1 VILENLRIAL
11 RALRANM
18 LRSILTTLGIIIG
31 VAAVIAVVSIVQ
43 GLDYVISN
51 ELEGVGATFIRVT
64 PRGSLFDP
72 ELAGHEVVLTYDD
85 GLAVM
90 DRATTLR
97 YFNPVFFTSSA
108 VRYGD
113 QSERITVLGVGQH
126 HQEVSNH
133 WVDRGRFFSRLD
145 IDRHAKVCL
154 VGTSV
159 IEDLG
164 LPDDPL
170 GSELTVAGASLTV
183 VGIMEKK
190 GEMFGQDQDLM
201 VIMPITTAI
210 DVYGPDAAKQLILQF
225 QAESPEVVERAKD
238 EIASVLRKRH
248 GIPPGKKD
256 DFQVTLQSELL
267 KSIGSILGTVTFVV
281 AAIVGIALLVGGIG
295 IMNIMLVSV
304 TERTREIGIRKAVG
318 ARRSD
323 IMVQFLIE
331 AITLSTLGGVIGIL
345 AGWGIGAIGARAI
358 PNFPGAHVPLWA
370 VGLGFGFA
378 LLVGVFFGTWPAA
391 KAASLDPIEALR
403 YE

>member
-1 VILENLRIAL
+1 MILENLRIAL
-11 RALRANM
+11 RAIRANT

-43 GLDYVISN
+43 GLNFVISN
-51 ELEGVGATFIRVT
+51 QLEGVGATFIRVV
-64 PRGSLFDP
+64 PRSTLFDP
-72 ELAGHEVVLTYDD
+72 DLAGHEVVLTYDD
-85 GLAVM
+85 GQAIM
-90 DRATTLR
+90 ERSTALR

-113 QSERITVLGVGQH
+113 QSERITVLGVGQY
-126 HQEVSNH
+126 HQEVANH
-133 WVDRGRFFSRLD
+133 WVEHGRFFSSLD

-164 LPDDPL
+164 LPEDPL
-170 GSELTVAGASLTV
+170 GTELTVAGTSLTV
-183 VGIMEKK
+183 VGVMEKK

-201 VIMPITTAI
+201 VLVPITTAI
-210 DVYGPDAAKQLILQF
+210 DMYGRNVARQLILQF
-225 QAESPEVVERAKD
+225 QAKSPEVVDQAKD
-238 EIASVLRKRH
+238 EITAVLRKRH

-267 KSIGSILGTVTFVV
+267 HSIGSILGTVTFVV

-331 AITLSTLGGVIGIL
+331 AVTLSTLGGAVGVA
-345 AGWGIGAIGARAI
+345 AGWGIGALGARAI
-358 PNFPGAHVPLWA
+358 PNFPAAHVPLWA